1 MHATCR
7 PSWVVL
13 ETISGHVRFIKRIP
27 TNQQPSKKIFTT
39 HSTSQTS
46 SRSQIKRQEPWT
58 MTATV
63 FSRKQILTDRTLY
76 MKNNNTHQNHPSSG
90 VTITS
95 CDNGRKKM
103 SHSFSSSQGGGWEWK
118 TSGRNHTSNH
128 AQQTFLEHPAL
139 QIGVWVC
146 IYKTKQTHQG
156 DRDMAKT
163 RAWSQVLESHLV
175 EKPNKQPKQRLYD
188 NQHNTGMKID
198 VNCPHECLI
207 PIKGNPFKLSCQ
219 RMSSKPRNHCL
230 RNQRD
235 VKSRSHQ
242 TI

>member
-156 DRDMAKT
+156 GPGQGQDKSVVTSARIPPDGETKQTAKT
-163 RAWSQVLESHLV
+163 AALW
-175 EKPNKQPKQRLYD
+175 QPT
-188 NQHNTGMKID
+188 QH
-198 VNCPHECLI
+198 
-207 PIKGNPFKLSCQ
+207 
-219 RMSSKPRNHCL
+219 RNENWC
-230 RNQRD
+230 
-235 VKSRSHQ
+235 
-242 TI
+242 